1 MQNLMEKAAKGY
13 RLAIEELLDKYK
25 TQVTSLCKGCL
36 GDTDESYSAVV
47 QTFGSAWSTLLKG
60 GFKTEDDFKESL
72 LKSAAIICRKKFIRK
87 GAKSLPVPQNKNFL
101 ITGKIPVA
109 TDDDS
114 TAFEQFLNAM
124 PGINRYL
131 FVLHRIAGLD
141 EKKISSITGYKMN
154 IVTTALDA
162 EEQNN
167 TRIISQIEAATGEA
181 LDIDGAIDEFK
192 SEANL
197 PDSVL
202 TAMHDEIGTLV
213 KPCEKSRKKKKIW
226 LLIGCVALAA
236 ILIAIIASSTNKQ
249 TQLTFTEDASVSSE
263 LQEESNTDTEVSD
276 EEEALS
282 SDDADVAESIYTA
295 DIEVK
300 DYGTITVEL
309 DGSVAPVTVENFVT
323 LANSGFYDGLTFHR
337 IMDGFMIQG
346 GDPDGNGTGGS
357 DQTITGEF
365 SDNGYENSISH
376 TRGVISMARSSD
388 YDSASS
394 QFFIVQSDST
404 FLDGQYAAFGHVT
417 EGMDV
422 VDAICADA
430 EPTDDN
436 GTIPA
441 EQQPVITSIT
451 IRESKGD
458 E

>member
-1 MQNLMEKAAKGY
+1 
-13 RLAIEELLDKYK
+13 
-25 TQVTSLCKGCL
+25 
-36 GDTDESYSAVV
+36 
-47 QTFGSAWSTLLKG
+47 
-60 GFKTEDDFKESL
+60 
-72 LKSAAIICRKKFIRK
+72 
-87 GAKSLPVPQNKNFL
+87 
-101 ITGKIPVA
+101 
-109 TDDDS
+109 
-114 TAFEQFLNAM
+114 
-124 PGINRYL
+124 
-131 FVLHRIAGLD
+131 
-141 EKKISSITGYKMN
+141 
-154 IVTTALDA
+154 
-162 EEQNN
+162 
-167 TRIISQIEAATGEA
+167 
-181 LDIDGAIDEFK
+181 
-192 SEANL
+192 
-197 PDSVL
+197 
-202 TAMHDEIGTLV
+202 MHDEIGTLV